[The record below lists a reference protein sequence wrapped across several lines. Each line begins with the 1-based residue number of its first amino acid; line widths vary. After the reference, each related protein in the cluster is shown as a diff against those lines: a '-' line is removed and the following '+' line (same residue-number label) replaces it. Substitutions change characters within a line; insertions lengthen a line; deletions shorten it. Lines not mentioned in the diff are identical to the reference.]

1 MAKPKLTREAIR
13 FIVETYD
20 SQSNRYT
27 YSEIAD
33 LLRDKYRINI
43 SLQAVQQNY
52 HKYKGRIK
60 KNNTNELIVQ
70 EIEPHQN
77 HYLNEKEE
85 NLNIKHSS
93 IRIKIQIS

>member
-20 SQSNRYT
+20 SQSKSHT

-33 LLRDKYRINI
+33 LLRDKYQINI

-52 HKYKGRIK
+52 HKYKGSIK
-60 KNNTNELIVQ
+60 KNNANELIVQ
-70 EIEPHQN
+70 EKKLHQN
-77 HYLNEKEE
+77 RCLNEQEE
-85 NLNIKHSS
+85 NLNIKHPS

>member
-20 SQSNRYT
+20 SQSKSYT

-33 LLRDKYRINI
+33 LLRDKYQIDI

-52 HKYKGRIK
+52 HKYRRRIK
-60 KNNTNELIVQ
+60 NNDTNELIVQ
-70 EIEPHQN
+70 ERKLHQN
-77 HYLNEKEE
+77 PYLNEKEE
-85 NLNIKHSS
+85 NLNIKPPS